1 MGLFGSKNKKRLPD
15 SKINEVTVLEVL
27 MKGAPFIVTLPITQL
42 VQTSNGH
49 GLSVRVG
56 FYRQTFYSPPKTE
69 MRFRKVST
77 TIEYDPDGITINH
90 AMPNGQHVIV
100 NPKAIAK
107 IRKYAYGVAAELNDG
122 TTYVFEMDK
131 NIQNFWK
138 EYGFDPAMPINV
150 FYNIILGKLPKQLQ
164 DQFDKEAEI
173 ERQVAQ
179 KQAFQQAMIKRH
191 EEMDKRAE
199 QNRIKREQEKQ
210 LQKQREE
217 NEKLEKQK
225 QKEKIEQEALEKQQ
239 EVLIEDNIQRTK
251 IFNEFA
257 VKIKTLKET
266 FDIGAISQEE
276 YDEIKSTFLNQVFS
290 SPIPEDIDPLV
301 KLKESKEL
309 LDIEA
314 ITQDE
319 FDKLKSK
326 FLNKVTDSKIYTSSK
341 NDDGVKHDKLIME
354 KPGFKVCPYC
364 GEQIPENAIRCKY
377 CKTMLKNYSKENS
390 IHAPN
395 NVKEDKQDSIAVE
408 QRGQTNIY
416 KKKSSSPKFIICPRC
431 GNKTPI
437 DKNRCQ
443 SCDIMINK
451 IMLKNAKKVN

>member
-27 MKGAPFIVTLPITQL
+27 MNGAPFIVTLPITQL

-69 MRFRKVST
+69 MRFRKVNT
-77 TIEYDPDGITINH
+77 TIEYAPDGITINH

-164 DQFDKEAEI
+164 DQFEKEAEI
-173 ERQVAQ
+173 ERKAAQ

-217 NEKLEKQK
+217 NKKLEEQK
-225 QKEKIEQEALEKQQ
+225 EKEKIEQKALEKQQ
-239 EVLIEDNIQRTK
+239 KVLIEDNIQRTK
-251 IFNEFA
+251 MFDEFA

-266 FDIGAISQEE
+266 FDLGAISQEE
-276 YDEIKSTFLNQVFS
+276 YDEIKSTFLNQIFS

-314 ITQDE
+314 ITQEE

-326 FLNKVTDSKIYTSSK
+326 FLNKVTDFKIYTSPK
-341 NDDGVKHDKLIME
+341 NDEDKIKHDKLMME
-354 KPGFKVCPYC
+354 KQGCKVCPNC
-364 GEQIPENAIRCKY
+364 GKQIPKNAIRCKY
-377 CKTMLKNYSKENS
+377 CKTMLKNYSKDDSIENS
-390 IHAPN
+390 N
-395 NVKEDKQDSIAVE
+395 NVKEDKQDSNVVE
-408 QRGQTNIY
+408 QNNQTTIN
-416 KKKSSSPKFIICPRC
+416 KRASPNFIICPRC

-451 IMLKNAKKVN
+451 FMLKNAKKVY